1 MNNKKSIGY
10 SEKEIEAIENY
21 YYLNIKKDFKD
32 FLKFAGRSS
41 GGLLGENQLLIYKN
55 WTVRENLLFQS
66 FFSEYYFEPGEFLG
80 MCFLLSIEN
89 DNEYYFI
96 KTKEEDLKVY
106 CYNKKNNTKK
116 ETGLNF
122 NEYILNLIKNYN
134 SELKPLENKSIKGEL
149 IKITV

>member
-1 MNNKKSIGY
+1 MKNVRKIIAVFYNNDY
-10 SEKEIEAIENY
+10 
-21 YYLNIKKDFKD
+21 
-32 FLKFAGRSS
+32 
-41 GGLLGENQLLIYKN
+41 
-55 WTVRENLLFQS
+55 
-66 FFSEYYFEPGEFLG
+66 
-80 MCFLLSIEN
+80 
-89 DNEYYFI
+89 
-96 KTKEEDLKVY
+96 LKVY